1 MRGRNLIVRVLKGRV
16 PPEQVAPFHAQ
27 AQLVIEDLRKRDGLL
42 HTEVARQVHSDGGEE
57 IILVSVWS
65 DFGAIYGWLGVLDVL
80 DTPMVN
86 GGEPNLFE
94 RFDVQHYEVLD
105 TDGAEGASP
114 AETGWAAAA
123 TPLHPARILDQGV

>member
-1 MRGRNLIVRVLKGRV
+1 LRGRSLIVRVLTGRV

-27 AQLVIEDLRKRDGLL
+27 ARVVIRDLRKHDGLL

-65 DFGAIYGWLGVLDVL
+65 DFGAIYSWLGVVDLL
-80 DTPMVN
+80 DTPMTN
-86 GGEPNLFE
+86 GGEPSLFE

-105 TDGAEGASP
+105 MDDAEGASP
-114 AETGWAAAA
+114 EETRRTAVA
-123 TPLHPARILDQGV
+123 TPLHPARILDHGA